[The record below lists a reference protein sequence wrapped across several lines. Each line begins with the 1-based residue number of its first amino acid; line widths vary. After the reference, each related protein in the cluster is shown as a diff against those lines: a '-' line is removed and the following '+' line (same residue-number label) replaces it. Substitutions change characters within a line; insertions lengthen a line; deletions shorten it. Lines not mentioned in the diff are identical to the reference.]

1 MGFKEKMIVDG
12 YRQEALIMKKLRQRI
27 RIWSVLVTMLLLLV
41 SLTAATYAWFS
52 SNRVVNTDKVRT
64 RSSSEK
70 LELQVSRAGGSSFQ
84 GAEEAPITQVNRTE
98 LTRLMPV
105 STADLQTFVYN
116 QNTTDGDASGFQ
128 TVQDE
133 SYYYHGRVYLRALG
147 EGQPEGSR
155 MALYLDQGQESG
167 GALASADS
175 GLLLNAARLG
185 LVPEDGTPVIFYLSD
200 RQNSGSDRVSNTVL
214 NGHRLAEGKVLNGTG
229 GTIREANDPAVPL
242 SGYTIEKN
250 GQNITLPKQPLAY
263 LEWNRIYSMDIYF
276 YLEGCDPDCSDAV
289 SFDGADIHLAFY
301 GVLAE

>member
-1 MGFKEKMIVDG
+1 MGSKFD
-12 YRQEALIMKKLRQRI
+12 RQPCGNRAVICNAIISDYPCFLYF
-27 RIWSVLVTMLLLLV
+27 SVKAHT
-41 SLTAATYAWFS
+41 
-52 SNRVVNTDKVRT
+52 
-64 RSSSEK
+64 
-70 LELQVSRAGGSSFQ
+70 
-84 GAEEAPITQVNRTE
+84 TE
-98 LTRLMPV
+98 
-105 STADLQTFVYN
+105 
-116 QNTTDGDASGFQ
+116 
-128 TVQDE
+128 
-133 SYYYHGRVYLRALG
+133 LRALG

-276 YLEGCDPDCSDAV
+276 ESAGTILTL
-289 SFDGADIHLAFY
+289 ITLR
-301 GVLAE
+301 